1 MNMTKQKTSATI
13 TERICAAVERDITAG
28 VLQVG
33 DKVPSVVKLMKKYDC
48 SRITAA
54 LAIKQLQATGFV
66 HTINGSGTYICP
78 PPRRHKIVVLHPAD
92 LDPTFSQQNIATH
105 QFLHGA
111 GQACKNRF
119 REHTLID
126 ETYED
131 FLEHLDLAEVVYP
144 GLRGVALFRGYE
156 YVETIA
162 AALDAK
168 GIPWILYG
176 SNLKNVT
183 CRNRLILNETVHA
196 EMAVDYLYAKGHER
210 IGLVYFPGHLVHENI
225 RRRLPQ
231 ALARRGLTL
240 NPQHVLAVRNLYG
253 KDAPDLLP
261 EFLANPDR
269 PTALYC
275 PSDSISVNV
284 LTGLLM
290 AGIKCP
296 EEISVLGNESPYIE
310 NCRPALA
317 TLSHSIVEDGV
328 TCVEQLVQAWNDPA
342 APIRLESQFRLI
354 ERDSVADLAE
364 GRQRGKGKGEGSR
377 ESSTGI
383 LPLKSLVASRES
395 LTNRT
400 KNPNPR
406 SKYHD

>member
-1 MNMTKQKTSATI
+1 MAAAQRRNKTDEIRQAI
-13 TERICAAVERDITAG
+13 LDGLRNGR
-28 VLQVG
+28 LQIG
-33 DKVPSVVKLMKKYDC
+33 DKVPSVARLMEQFTC
-48 SRITAA
+48 ARVTAA
-54 LAIKQLQATGFV
+54 TALKQLQADGLV

-78 PPRRHKIVVLHPAD
+78 PPRRYKIVALHPAD
-92 LDPTFSQQNIATH
+92 VEPTFSQQNISTH

-111 GQACKNRF
+111 RQACKNRF

-144 GLRGVALFRGYE
+144 GLRGVALFRGYG

-162 AALDAK
+162 PVLDAK
-168 GIPWILYG
+168 GIPWMLYG
-176 SNLKNVT
+176 SGLKNVT
-183 CRNRLILNETVHA
+183 CRNRLLINETVHA

-210 IGLVYFPGHLVHENI
+210 IGLVYYPGHTVHEDI

-240 NPQHVLAVRNLYG
+240 NPQHVLAVKNGYG

-261 EFLANPDR
+261 EFLAGSAR

-275 PSDSISVNV
+275 PSDSISVNI

-296 EEISVLGNESPYIE
+296 EEISVLGGESPFIE
-310 NCRPALA
+310 NCRPALT
-317 TLSHSIVEDGV
+317 TLSDSLEADGAI
-328 TCVEQLVQAWNDPA
+328 CVEQLVQAWNDPA
-342 APIRLESQFRLI
+342 APIRLESQLRLI
-354 ERDSVADLAE
+354 ERNSVAEREMSSEERVASSEDPCQSLV
-364 GRQRGKGKGEGSR
+364 GSR
-377 ESSTGI
+377 
-383 LPLKSLVASRES
+383 
-395 LTNRT
+395 
-400 KNPNPR
+400 
-406 SKYHD
+406 